1 MYTIWGEY
9 FKSGSL
15 EYPAIQEDFEWA
27 TKFMELTENLLA
39 ADRLKA
45 HKVAIKEGGLY
56 GVVQGLDDM
65 KSNRISAEKLVY
77 RVAETA

>member
-9 FKSGSL
+9 FKTGSL
-15 EYPAIQEDFEWA
+15 EYPANQTDFEWA
-27 TKFMELTENLLA
+27 TKFVDLTEKLLA

-45 HKVAIKEGGLY
+45 HKVAIKEGGLN

-65 KSNRISAEKLVY
+65 KNNKISAEKLVY